1 MSKKNYAEQIKTIL
15 NKSVNAAKSFW
26 VKIKQRMPRAN
37 KINESIFKN
46 ISLKNKL
53 IILFGILAL
62 ACIVIAAVIAIDKYN
77 DGVIAQEQAQK
88 ALEYYNDALA
98 QQEAAQN
105 QVIEYQGYTVIGKLT
120 IDRIDLSLPVLD
132 KSDTAALSISICHY
146 KGPMPGENGNMVI
159 TGHNYANGAV
169 FGSLDKM
176 EIGDSVVLETPDGTK
191 YTYTVYDIEK
201 VNPDDITS
209 LNVYEGKMA
218 LTLLTCAN
226 NANKR
231 LLVRCTIQ

>member
-1 MSKKNYAEQIKTIL
+1 MSKKNYTEQIKIIL
-15 NKSVNAAKSFW
+15 NKLVNAAKSFGS
-26 VKIKQRMPRAN
+26 KIRHLASNIHTK
-37 KINESIFKN
+37 NESVHKKL
-46 ISLKNKL
+46 SLKNKL

-77 DGVIAQEQAQK
+77 DGVVAQEQAQK
-88 ALEYYNDALA
+88 ALQYYNDALA
-98 QQEAAQN
+98 QQEAVQN
-105 QVIEYQGYTVIGKLT
+105 QVIEYQGYTVLGKLT
-120 IDRIDLSLPVLD
+120 IDRINLSLPVLD
-132 KSDTAALSISICHY
+132 KSDAAALSISICHY